1 MNVQEVIQLKN
12 KRKVKNK
19 DAIEKIMSNIHKR
32 IRHYAQLKRES
43 CEYTIPAI
51 IDAMPLFNITEITK
65 EVFKNLDKE
74 GFIVNAYSDGTLNVC
89 WNEDLVKQKVDN
101 DAYVLSQ
108 EEKILK
114 NITHRKKNVDKR
126 FDFLANHKKMKELS
140 LEDQLDSQLQ
150 KILKEK
156 KKNNTV

>member
-32 IRHYAQLKRES
+32 IRYYASLKKES
-43 CEYTIPAI
+43 CEYTISPI
-51 IDAMPLFNITEITK
+51 IDGMPLFDITETTK
-65 EVFKNLDKE
+65 EVFKVLDKE
-74 GFIVNAYSDGTLNVC
+74 GFIVNAYSDGTLKVC
-89 WNEDLVKQKVDN
+89 WNEELVKQKVDN

-108 EEKILK
+108 EERMLK
-114 NITHRKKNVDKR
+114 NIKHRKKNVDKR
-126 FDFLANHKKMKELS
+126 FEFLANPKKLKELS
-140 LEDQLDSQLQ
+140 LEDQLDSQLE

-156 KKNNTV
+156 KK

>member
-32 IRHYAQLKRES
+32 IRYYASLKRES
-43 CEYTIPAI
+43 CEYTISPI
-51 IDAMPLFNITEITK
+51 IDGMPLFNITETTK
-65 EVFKNLDKE
+65 EVFKVLDKE
-74 GFIVNAYSDGTLNVC
+74 GFIVNAFSDGTLNIC
-89 WNEDLVKQKVDN
+89 WNEDLVKKKVDN

-108 EEKILK
+108 EERRLK

-126 FDFLANHKKMKELS
+126 FEFLANPKKLKELS
-140 LEDQLDSQLQ
+140 LEDQLDSQLE

-156 KKNNTV
+156 KK